1 MIFDRARAETGAS
14 GALRLWIYGLAAA
27 LAAALAGCSTN
38 QNVSNGTPVV
48 TVTSQATGDF
58 STYVVGVSLYS
69 MTRSDGY
76 IAYPAGYTYEE
87 FADLTQRVDLSELLN
102 AVGVP
107 NGTYN
112 SIVIGIDYS
121 SPIVYVKGSAV
132 AATVEDTAGTI
143 DPGIIYVTVKFD
155 PAHPLVVSLNQ
166 STPLALDFDLAA
178 GDSVNTSTTSP
189 TVTVHPFVEAVTPS
203 NDTQQVRARGLFVVG
218 NTAQTPPNSFVE
230 DIRPFEDNIYAT
242 VGALVVNTT
251 ASTYYNINGAV
262 FTGTSGLAELEKI
275 PANTP
280 VVAYGTLDG
289 SPPGS
294 YAAVT
299 PQLTATQVY
308 AGTVVSNGQYEHI
321 RGIVTGISGN
331 TLTVGN
337 ATYLYYEGYCLSN
350 LCFNYYPS
358 VPVNVSTTG
367 TLVTEDGAAATGL
380 STQSISVG
388 SQIDAIGINST
399 PSASIPTLDAT
410 AGGVRLQS
418 TPVWG
423 TLNSGAAGSASLNV
437 ISMGNVDLAASNF
450 NFAGTGTASAN
461 DAAAANYA
469 IDTTAASATAPSIG
483 PDLSATAAGTLLRVD
498 GFPAPFGSAPPDFNA
513 TAVTPATSES
523 ADLIIEW
530 NSGSGTTSPF
540 TSYDSTSLALNL
552 GSATTAEVVTGPQVT
567 ALSGTPAIT
576 ISGGNQ
582 FAIGN
587 STNGISMFVTPAAFA
602 TGLTSTLNGSTS
614 VYRVV
619 AIGSYDASSNTFTA
633 SRVAVSLE

>member
-1 MIFDRARAETGAS
+1 MIFDRARAKTGAS
-14 GALRLWIYGLAAA
+14 GALRLWIFGFAAA

-58 STYVVGVSLYS
+58 STYVVGISLYS

-87 FADLTQRVDLSELLN
+87 FADLTQRVDLTELLA

-107 NGTYN
+107 TGTYN

-121 SPIVYVKGSAV
+121 SPIVYLNGQSVE
-132 AATVEDTAGTI
+132 ATLEDTAGTI

-155 PAHPLVVSLNQ
+155 PSHPLVVNLNQ
-166 STPLALDFDLAA
+166 STPLALDFNLAA
-178 GDSVNTSTTSP
+178 GDSVNTASNA
-189 TVTVHPFVEAVTPS
+189 VTVHPFAEAVAPS
-203 NDTQQVRARGLFVVG
+203 NDTEQIRARGLFVVG
-218 NTAQTPPNSFVE
+218 NTTQTGPNTFVE

-242 VGALVVNTT
+242 VGALTVNTT
-251 ASTYYNINGAV
+251 ASTYYNINGAIY
-262 FTGTSGLAELEKI
+262 TGASGLALLDKI
-275 PANTP
+275 AANTP
-280 VVAYGTLDG
+280 IVAYGALDG

-294 YAAVT
+294 DASIT

-308 AGTVVSNGQYEHI
+308 AGTVVSNGEYEHF

-358 VPVNVSTTG
+358 VPVDVSPTG
-367 TLVTEDGAAATGL
+367 TLVTEDGTPAAGL

-388 SQIDAIGINST
+388 SQIDAIGVNST
-399 PSASIPTLDAT
+399 PNASTPTLDAT
-410 AGGVRLQS
+410 GGVVRLQS

-461 DAAAANYA
+461 DAAAASYA
-469 IDTTAASATAPSIG
+469 IDTSAASATAPSTG
-483 PDLSATAAGTLLRVD
+483 PDQSATPAGTLLRVD
-498 GFPAPFGSAPPDFNA
+498 GFPTPFGSAPPDFNA
-513 TAVTPATSES
+513 TAVTPATSEP
-523 ADLIIEW
+523 ADLIVEW
-530 NSGSGTTSPF
+530 NSGSGTTAPF

-552 GSATTAEVVTGPQVT
+552 GNATTAEVVSGPQT
-567 ALSGTPAIT
+567 SQLSGTPAIT

-587 STNGISMFVTPAAFA
+587 STNGISMFLTPSGFA
-602 TGLTSTLNGSTS
+602 TDLTSTLNGSTS

-619 AIGSYDASSNTFTA
+619 AVGSYDSSSNTFTA
-633 SRVAVSLE
+633 SRVDVSLE